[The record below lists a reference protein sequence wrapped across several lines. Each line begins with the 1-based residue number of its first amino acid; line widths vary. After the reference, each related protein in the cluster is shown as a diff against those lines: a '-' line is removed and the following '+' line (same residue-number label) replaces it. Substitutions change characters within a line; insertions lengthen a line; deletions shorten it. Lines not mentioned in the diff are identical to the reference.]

1 MAMTDGPALTLREQ
15 RILDGIE
22 ERLRADTELDRR
34 LSTMRLHRLWHLWLF
49 LRGSRGAVALVLV
62 VAAGVLLAAEV
73 PGRPGPAAL
82 VAVVLLLL
90 LAGTVLI
97 PRLGVERRRA
107 DRPGPEDGW
116 GRAA

>member
-22 ERLRADTELDRR
+22 QRLKADAELDRR

-49 LRGSRGAVALVLV
+49 LRGSRGAVGLLLV
-62 VAAGVLLAAEV
+62 VAAGVLLVAEV

-82 VAVVLLLL
+82 VAVVVLLL
-90 LAGTVLI
+90 LAATVLI
-97 PRLGVERRRA
+97 PRLAVQRHRVE
-107 DRPGPEDGW
+107 RPGPERGW